1 MIPDKINQ
9 VLNKIDEAA
18 YYQQKSYVE
27 LKAAIDLLDDE
38 DRELIEKYMEFINSY
53 ELLKIPL
60 MDKYKYNV

>member
-1 MIPDKINQ
+1 MIPDKIHQ

-18 YYQQKSYVE
+18 YYQQKSYAE
-27 LKAAIDLLDDE
+27 LKAAINLLDDE

-60 MDKYKYNV
+60 MDKYNV